1 MATYVPLLVQN
12 RKESSMELGKEQLL
26 QIEGGINLTGTLISA
41 FTKAINSLLDVGRS
55 LGTAIRRINSGQ
67 ICQF

>member
-1 MATYVPLLVQN
+1 
-12 RKESSMELGKEQLL
+12 MELEKEKLL
-26 QIEGGINLTGTLISA
+26 QIEGGVNLTGTLITA